1 MSGSYGGPQ
10 VVVLVGDAHDDTAGQ
25 DCGTGQKSGRKF
37 DSGNK
42 SAQKSGDFPHDAHA
56 QLLNRGSGAGQY
68 NPHHVHQEFPDKW
81 RAYIRANY
89 RNLSHVQQVFGVS
102 ERAARKWWNGE
113 GGVNAGYVAIAKA
126 EHPVQAERML
136 FAAE

>member
-1 MSGSYGGPQ
+1 MSRSFDHPQ
-10 VVVLVGDAHDDTAGQ
+10 VVVLVGDSDDGTSGVSFE
-25 DCGTGQKSGRKF
+25 TGQKSGRKF

-42 SAQKSGDFPHDAHA
+42 SAQKSGGFPHDTHA
-56 QLLNRGSGAGQY
+56 QMLNGGNGARRY
-68 NPHHVHQEFPDKW
+68 DPHRVHQEFPDKW

-89 RNLSHVQQVFGVS
+89 RSLGHVQQVFGVS
-102 ERAARKWWNGE
+102 ERAARKWWKGE